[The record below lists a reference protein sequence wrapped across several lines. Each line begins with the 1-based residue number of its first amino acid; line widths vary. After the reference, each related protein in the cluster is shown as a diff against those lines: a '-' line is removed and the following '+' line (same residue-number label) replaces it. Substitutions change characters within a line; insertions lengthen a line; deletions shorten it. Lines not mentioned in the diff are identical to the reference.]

1 MPNGRNYTSFI
12 LNDRDKI
19 ESFIGHISNEMLD
32 YINSKPNSRFVLFYK
47 YLTHSDLPT
56 FGKATQVD
64 SHEDNLLYYITEE
77 EMQHIEESTRKPF
90 QTAHQSN
97 IGLRKEFYNL
107 TGLPQPREADP
118 YLVND
123 YLNVYLVNSNMKYF
137 NSFYTQTVFRR
148 LNKRIG
154 NARSW
159 RFDDLNPHLDQG
171 QFTPIDLHVAVHG
184 IGTDDD
190 TEFHKIR
197 HHLFKGDTI
206 LLLAE
211 IVSENSQE
219 GLRDSNLFLMF
230 EKNPVFFNIIGE
242 TNMNYAN
249 YQRKIR
255 ERLVNRI
262 TARNNA
268 LNLDEIDEEVTR
280 QEQAAW
286 RLMLA
291 TEMMGYTQNPRE
303 VFCPLTYITAN
314 FDTLGTIFV
323 ASHIKGFSDPNTT
336 PEEKY
341 DVNNGLLICANADAL
356 FDKHLITIN
365 ENKELVFSFLL
376 DTNVVLKSQL
386 LLMSPIFKPI
396 LNEKRMR
403 YLAYHR
409 AVFEQKEAERRRQ

>member
-197 HHLFKGDTI
+197 HHLDNRFVLNKHK
-206 LLLAE
+206 
-211 IVSENSQE
+211 
-219 GLRDSNLFLMF
+219 SNM
-230 EKNPVFFNIIGE
+230 
-242 TNMNYAN
+242 
-249 YQRKIR
+249 IR
-255 ERLVNRI
+255 
-262 TARNNA
+262 
-268 LNLDEIDEEVTR
+268 
-280 QEQAAW
+280 
-286 RLMLA
+286 
-291 TEMMGYTQNPRE
+291 
-303 VFCPLTYITAN
+303 
-314 FDTLGTIFV
+314 
-323 ASHIKGFSDPNTT
+323 S
-336 PEEKY
+336 
-341 DVNNGLLICANADAL
+341 
-356 FDKHLITIN
+356 
-365 ENKELVFSFLL
+365 
-376 DTNVVLKSQL
+376 
-386 LLMSPIFKPI
+386 
-396 LNEKRMR
+396 
-403 YLAYHR
+403 
-409 AVFEQKEAERRRQ
+409 